1 MVRYRKVTN
10 FAALPFRE
18 RQEWVNEF
26 VRFAEWRMS
35 AKRKGKYHHL
45 IIRYVWAQLNKG
57 KAYVTADEV
66 VRKIRAVNTRLK
78 TRKAMGKESTLRG
91 HNRRR
96 IA

>member
-1 MVRYRKVTN
+1 MGRYRKVTN

-57 KAYVTADEV
+57 KPYVTADEV
-66 VRKIRAVNTRLK
+66 IRKIRAVNARLK
-78 TRKAMGKESTLRG
+78 TRKATVKESKLRG
-91 HNRRR
+91 RNHRC